1 MKMKNRYLALCW
13 SALCLALAAP
23 AVLAQD
29 YEPVPVSIS
38 RSQISMNGKQYYAHI
53 VLERQTIYGITK
65 AYNVTE
71 EDLYA
76 ANPMLKQEGLRSGTV
91 IYIPVV
97 SEHKEKSATVK
108 ETPVKEKPAAKEKP
122 VKEKAEKEKPEK
134 EKPAAK
140 EKPVK
145 EKPVVAEK
153 PAREKPVREKPVRE
167 KPVTKEKP
175 AKTVEPKEGYV
186 QHTVKWFENI
196 YDVAAAYGVTPQ
208 QIMDA
213 NGLKSSAI
221 SMRQVL
227 LIPVGEAAKT
237 TSQAVAPT
245 VTTTLVPEEAEKG
258 KAVAAAVPTAA
269 ETKAEE
275 KVDVD
280 EPGIVDFPVAKGT
293 AEIAL
298 VMPFNANGK
307 YSESNMDFYSG
318 VLMALRDLEKEGVK
332 TTLNVFDL
340 QAGTPSS
347 YELNRNE
354 VILGPISTADLTKIL
369 EVTNG
374 QVPVISPLDQ
384 RAASLAETHEGFVQ
398 APSSTASQ
406 YTELARWAKEDC
418 ARTDRI
424 ILVSEITSEGS
435 TAAATGIRNALRTS
449 GASFEEASWTVGQGR
464 SLPAALTS
472 RLTKGGVNRIIV
484 ASEKEAF
491 IGDMVRNLGI
501 LIGQGYQIAMYAPS
515 RVRTFETVDGSLY
528 HQDDLHIC
536 SPYHADYDSEEV
548 KAFVRAYRALYR
560 TDPSQFAFQ
569 GYDLT
574 RYFARMCA
582 KYGNRWL
589 RALDREPGSG
599 IHTDFRFEKVRNGS
613 YRNTGIRRIRYNTDY
628 TTTLER

>member
-1 MKMKNRYLALCW
+1 MMKMKNRYLALCW

-76 ANPMLKQEGLRSGTV
+76 ANPMLKQDGLRSGTV

-97 SEHKEKSATVK
+97 SEHKSEHKEKTASVK
-108 ETPVKEKPAAKEKP
+108 ETPVKEKPAAKEKT
-122 VKEKAEKEKPEK
+122 VKEKPAEKEKTVK
-134 EKPAAK
+134 EKPAKEKTEK

-145 EKPVVAEK
+145 EKPAAKEV
-153 PAREKPVREKPVRE
+153 
-167 KPVTKEKP
+167 KEKP
-175 AKTVEPKEGYV
+175 AKEKPAKQAPVEDKEGYV
-186 QHTVKWFENI
+186 KHTVKWFENI

-208 QIMDA
+208 QIMEA

-221 SMRQVL
+221 SKRQVL
-227 LIPVGEAAKT
+227 LIPVGKAAKY
-237 TSQAVAPT
+237 TSQAVTPT
-245 VTTTLVPEEAEKG
+245 VTTTLVPEEAEK
-258 KAVAAAVPTAA
+258 VVTAPVVTEAKPA
-269 ETKAEE
+269 EKTEE

-280 EPGIVDFPVAKGT
+280 EPGIMDFPVAKGS

-340 QAGTPSS
+340 QAGTPSA
-347 YELNRNE
+347 YELNKNE

-369 EVTNG
+369 EVTDG
-374 QVPVISPLDQ
+374 RVPVISPLDQ

-406 YTELARWAKEDC
+406 YAELARWAKDDC
-418 ARTDRI
+418 SRADRI

-435 TAAATGIRNALRTS
+435 TAAASGIRNALRAA
-449 GASFEEASWTVGQGR
+449 GASFEEASWTAGQGR

-472 RLTKGGVNRIIV
+472 RLVKGGVNRIVV
-484 ASEKEAF
+484 ASEKEVF
-491 IGDMVRNLGI
+491 IGDIVRNLGI
-501 LIGQGYQIAMYAPS
+501 LINQGYQIAMYAPS

>member
-1 MKMKNRYLALCW
+1 MMKMKHRYLALCW
-13 SALCLALAAP
+13 SALCLAAAAP

-29 YEPVPVSIS
+29 YTPVPVTIS
-38 RSQISMNGKQYYAHI
+38 RSQISMSGRQYYVHI

-76 ANPMLKQEGLRSGTV
+76 ANPMLKEEGLRSGTV

-97 SEHKEKSATVK
+97 SGEHKERTATVK
-108 ETPVKEKPAAKEKP
+108 EHSSAQAKEKAAQAKEVKEKPAAKEKEKTA
-122 VKEKAEKEKPEK
+122 VK
-134 EKPAAK
+134 
-140 EKPVK
+140 
-145 EKPVVAEK
+145 EK
-153 PAREKPVREKPVRE
+153 PAREKPAP
-167 KPVTKEKP
+167 KEKP
-175 AKTVEPKEGYV
+175 AKESSKKIPAPKEGYV

-221 SMRQVL
+221 SKRQVL
-227 LIPVGEAAKT
+227 LIPVGETAKS
-237 TSQAVAPT
+237 TSQATVPS
-245 VTTTLVPEEAEKG
+245 VTTTLVPEEAEKVHT
-258 KAVAAAVPTAA
+258 AVTAPSVTEEKPVVA
-269 ETKAEE
+269 AEE
-275 KVDVD
+275 KADDD
-280 EPGIVDFPVAKGT
+280 EPGIMDFPVAKGT

-340 QAGTPSS
+340 QAGTPSA
-347 YELNRNE
+347 YQLNRNE
-354 VILGPISTADLTKIL
+354 VILGPITTADLTKIL

-374 QVPVISPLDQ
+374 RVPVISPLDQ
-384 RAASLAETHEGFVQ
+384 RAASLADTHEGFVQ

-406 YTELARWAKEDC
+406 YAELARWAAED
-418 ARTDRI
+418 RTREDRI

-435 TAAATGIRNALRTS
+435 TAAATGIRNALRS
-449 GASFEEASWTVGQGR
+449 AGASFEEASWTVGQGR
-464 SLPAALTS
+464 SLPGALTS
-472 RLTKGGVNRIIV
+472 RLTKGGVNRIVV

-491 IGDMVRNLGI
+491 IGDIVRNLGI
-501 LIGQGYQIAMYAPS
+501 LINQGYKISMYAPS

-582 KYGNRWL
+582 KYGNRWF
-589 RALDREPGSG
+589 RAIDREPGSG
-599 IHTDFRFEKVRNGS
+599 LHTDFRFEKVRNGS

-628 TTTLER
+628 STTLVR

>member
-1 MKMKNRYLALCW
+1 MMKMKHRYLALCW
-13 SALCLALAAP
+13 SALCLAAAAP

-29 YEPVPVSIS
+29 YTPVPVTIS
-38 RSQISMNGKQYYAHI
+38 RSQISMSGRQYYVHI

-76 ANPMLKQEGLRSGTV
+76 ANPMLKEEGLRSGTV

-97 SEHKEKSATVK
+97 SGEHKERTATVK
-108 ETPVKEKPAAKEKP
+108 EHSSAQAKEVKEKPAPK
-122 VKEKAEKEKPEK
+122 EK
-134 EKPAAK
+134 EKPA
-140 EKPVK
+140 VK
-145 EKPVVAEK
+145 EK
-153 PAREKPVREKPVRE
+153 PAREKPAP
-167 KPVTKEKP
+167 KEKP
-175 AKTVEPKEGYV
+175 AKESSKKIPAPKEGYV

-221 SMRQVL
+221 SKRQVL
-227 LIPVGEAAKT
+227 LIPVGETAKST
-237 TSQAVAPT
+237 GQATAPS
-245 VTTTLVPEEAEKG
+245 VTTTLVPEEAEKVHTTVTAPAVTEE
-258 KAVAAAVPTAA
+258 KPVAA
-269 ETKAEE
+269 KEE
-275 KVDVD
+275 KADAD
-280 EPGIVDFPVAKGT
+280 EPGIMDFPVAKGT
-293 AEIAL
+293 AEIGL

-340 QAGTPSS
+340 QAGTPSA
-347 YELNRNE
+347 YQLNRNE
-354 VILGPISTADLTKIL
+354 VILGPITTADLTKIL
-369 EVTNG
+369 EVTDG
-374 QVPVISPLDQ
+374 RVPVISPLDQ
-384 RAASLAETHEGFVQ
+384 RAAGLADTHEGFVQ

-406 YTELARWAKEDC
+406 YAELARWAAEDR
-418 ARTDRI
+418 AREDRI

-435 TAAATGIRNALRTS
+435 TAAATGIRNALRS
-449 GASFEEASWTVGQGR
+449 AGASFEEASWTVGQGR
-464 SLPAALTS
+464 SLPGALTS
-472 RLTKGGVNRIIV
+472 RLTKGGVNRIVV

-491 IGDMVRNLGI
+491 IGDIVRNLGI
-501 LIGQGYQIAMYAPS
+501 LINQGYKIAMYAPS

-582 KYGNRWL
+582 KYGNRWF
-589 RALDREPGSG
+589 RAIDREPGSG
-599 IHTDFRFEKVRNGS
+599 LHTDFRFEKVRNGS

-628 TTTLER
+628 STTLVR

>member
-1 MKMKNRYLALCW
+1 MMKMKHRYLALCW
-13 SALCLALAAP
+13 SALCLAAAAP

-29 YEPVPVSIS
+29 YTPVPVTIS
-38 RSQISMNGKQYYAHI
+38 RSQISMSGRQYYVHI

-76 ANPMLKQEGLRSGTV
+76 ANPMLKEEGLRSGTV

-97 SEHKEKSATVK
+97 SGEHKERTASVK
-108 ETPVKEKPAAKEKP
+108 EHSSAQAKEKATP
-122 VKEKAEKEKPEK
+122 AKEVKEK
-134 EKPAAK
+134 EKPAPKEK
-140 EKPVK
+140 EKPAVK
-145 EKPVVAEK
+145 EK
-153 PAREKPVREKPVRE
+153 PAREKPAP
-167 KPVTKEKP
+167 KEKP
-175 AKTVEPKEGYV
+175 AKESSRKIPAPKEGYV

-221 SMRQVL
+221 SKRQVL
-227 LIPVGEAAKT
+227 LIPVGETAKST
-237 TSQAVAPT
+237 GQATAPS
-245 VTTTLVPEEAEKG
+245 VTTTLVPEEAEKVHT
-258 KAVAAAVPTAA
+258 AVTAPTV
-269 ETKAEE
+269 TEE
-275 KVDVD
+275 KPVATTEEKADAD
-280 EPGIVDFPVAKGT
+280 EPGIMDFPVAKGT

-340 QAGTPSS
+340 QAGTPSA
-347 YELNRNE
+347 YQLNRNE
-354 VILGPISTADLTKIL
+354 VILGPITTADLTKIL
-369 EVTNG
+369 EVTDG
-374 QVPVISPLDQ
+374 RVPVISPLDQ
-384 RAASLAETHEGFVQ
+384 RAAGLADTHEGFVQ

-406 YTELARWAKEDC
+406 YAELARWAAED
-418 ARTDRI
+418 RTREDRI

-435 TAAATGIRNALRTS
+435 TAAATGIRNALRS
-449 GASFEEASWTVGQGR
+449 AGASFEEASWTVGQGR
-464 SLPAALTS
+464 SLPGALTS
-472 RLTKGGVNRIIV
+472 RLTKGGVNRIVV

-491 IGDMVRNLGI
+491 IGDIVRNLGI
-501 LIGQGYQIAMYAPS
+501 LINQGYKISMYAPS

-582 KYGNRWL
+582 KYGNRWF
-589 RALDREPGSG
+589 RAIDREPGSG
-599 IHTDFRFEKVRNGS
+599 LHTDFRFEKVRNGS

-628 TTTLER
+628 STTLVR

>member
-1 MKMKNRYLALCW
+1 MMKMKHRYLALCW
-13 SALCLALAAP
+13 SALCLAAAAP

-29 YEPVPVSIS
+29 YTPVPVTIS
-38 RSQISMNGKQYYAHI
+38 RSQISMSGRQYYVHI

-76 ANPMLKQEGLRSGTV
+76 ANPMLKEEGLRSGTV

-97 SEHKEKSATVK
+97 SGEHKERTAAVK
-108 ETPVKEKPAAKEKP
+108 EHSSAQAKEKAAQAKEVKEKPAAKEKEKTA
-122 VKEKAEKEKPEK
+122 VK
-134 EKPAAK
+134 
-140 EKPVK
+140 
-145 EKPVVAEK
+145 EK
-153 PAREKPVREKPVRE
+153 PAREKPAP
-167 KPVTKEKP
+167 KEKP
-175 AKTVEPKEGYV
+175 AKESSKKIPAPKEGYV

-221 SMRQVL
+221 SKRQVL
-227 LIPVGEAAKT
+227 LIPVGETAKS
-237 TSQAVAPT
+237 TSQATVPS
-245 VTTTLVPEEAEKG
+245 VTTTLVPEEAEKVHT
-258 KAVAAAVPTAA
+258 AVTAPSVTEEKPVVA
-269 ETKAEE
+269 AEE
-275 KVDVD
+275 KADDD
-280 EPGIVDFPVAKGT
+280 EPGIMDFPVAKGT

-340 QAGTPSS
+340 QAGTPSA
-347 YELNRNE
+347 YQLNRNE
-354 VILGPISTADLTKIL
+354 VILGPITTADLTKIL

-374 QVPVISPLDQ
+374 RVPVISPLDQ
-384 RAASLAETHEGFVQ
+384 RAAGLADTHEGFVQ

-406 YTELARWAKEDC
+406 YAELARWAAED
-418 ARTDRI
+418 RTREDRI

-435 TAAATGIRNALRTS
+435 TAAATGIRNALRS
-449 GASFEEASWTVGQGR
+449 AGASFEEASWTVGQGR
-464 SLPAALTS
+464 SLPGALTS
-472 RLTKGGVNRIIV
+472 RLTKGGVNRIVV

-491 IGDMVRNLGI
+491 IGDIVRNLGI
-501 LIGQGYQIAMYAPS
+501 LINQGYKIAMYAPS

-582 KYGNRWL
+582 KYGNRWF
-589 RALDREPGSG
+589 RAIDREPGSG
-599 IHTDFRFEKVRNGS
+599 LHTDFRFEKVRNGS

-628 TTTLER
+628 STTLVR

>member
-13 SALCLALAAP
+13 SALCLVTAAP

-29 YEPVPVSIS
+29 YTPVPVTIS

-53 VLERQTIYGITK
+53 VLERQTIFGITK

-91 IYIPVV
+91 IYIPVNPDR
-97 SEHKEKSATVK
+97 KEKVIVPAK
-108 ETPVKEKPAAKEKP
+108 ETT
-122 VKEKAEKEKPEK
+122 EK

-140 EKPVK
+140 EKPVTK
-145 EKPVVAEK
+145 EKPAKEK
-153 PAREKPVREKPVRE
+153 PAVKETQAPKEKPAREKPVRE

-175 AKTVEPKEGYV
+175 AKETAPRPAVKDGYV
-186 QHTVKWFENI
+186 EHTVKWFENI

-221 SMRQVL
+221 SKRQVL
-227 LIPVGEAAKT
+227 LIPTGEAAKA
-237 TSQAVAPT
+237 TSQSTVPT
-245 VTTTLVPEEAEKG
+245 VTTTLIPVEAENPK
-258 KAVAAAVPTAA
+258 TAA
-269 ETKAEE
+269 PEKTVAEE
-275 KVDVD
+275 KPAVKPEEKADAD
-280 EPGIVDFPVAKGT
+280 EPGIMDFPVAKGT
-293 AEIAL
+293 ADIAL

-318 VLMALRDLEKEGVK
+318 VLMALRDLEKEGIK

-347 YELNRNE
+347 FELNKNE
-354 VILGPISTADLTKIL
+354 VVLGPISAADLTTIL
-369 EVTNG
+369 DVTNG
-374 QVPVISPLDQ
+374 RVPVISPLDQ
-384 RAASLAETHEGFVQ
+384 RAATLADTHEGFVQ

-406 YTELARWAKEDC
+406 YAELAAWAAEDR
-418 ARTDRI
+418 AREDRI
-424 ILVSEITSEGS
+424 ILVTEITSDGGS
-435 TAAATGIRNALRTS
+435 AAATGVRNALRAS
-449 GASFEEASWTVGQGR
+449 GATFEEASWTLGQGR

-472 RLTKGGVNRIIV
+472 RLVKGGVNRIIV

-491 IGDMVRNLGI
+491 VGDMVRNLGI

-582 KYGNRWL
+582 KYGNRWF

-599 IHTDFRFEKVRNGS
+599 LHTDFRFEKVRNGS

-628 TTTLER
+628 TTSLVR

>member
-1 MKMKNRYLALCW
+1 MMKMKHRYLALCW
-13 SALCLALAAP
+13 SALCLAAAAP

-29 YEPVPVSIS
+29 YTPVPVTIS
-38 RSQISMNGKQYYAHI
+38 RSQISMSGRQYYVHI

-76 ANPMLKQEGLRSGTV
+76 ANPMLKEEGLRSGTV

-97 SEHKEKSATVK
+97 SGEHKERTATVK
-108 ETPVKEKPAAKEKP
+108 EHSSAQAKEVKEKPAPK
-122 VKEKAEKEKPEK
+122 EK
-134 EKPAAK
+134 EKPA
-140 EKPVK
+140 VK
-145 EKPVVAEK
+145 EK
-153 PAREKPVREKPVRE
+153 PAREKPAP
-167 KPVTKEKP
+167 KEKP
-175 AKTVEPKEGYV
+175 AKESSKKIPAPKEGYV

-221 SMRQVL
+221 SKRQVL
-227 LIPVGEAAKT
+227 LIPVGETAKST
-237 TSQAVAPT
+237 GQATAPS
-245 VTTTLVPEEAEKG
+245 VTTTMVPEEAEKIHTTVTAPTVTEE
-258 KAVAAAVPTAA
+258 KPVAV
-269 ETKAEE
+269 AEE
-275 KVDVD
+275 KADAD
-280 EPGIVDFPVAKGT
+280 EPGIMDFPVAKGT

-340 QAGTPSS
+340 QAGTPSA
-347 YELNRNE
+347 YQLNRNE
-354 VILGPISTADLTKIL
+354 VILGPITTADLTKIL
-369 EVTNG
+369 EVTDG
-374 QVPVISPLDQ
+374 RVPVISPLDQ
-384 RAASLAETHEGFVQ
+384 RAAGLADTHEGFVQ

-406 YTELARWAKEDC
+406 YAELARWAAED
-418 ARTDRI
+418 RTREDRI

-435 TAAATGIRNALRTS
+435 TAAATGIRNALRS
-449 GASFEEASWTVGQGR
+449 AGASFEEASWTVGQGR
-464 SLPAALTS
+464 SLPGALTS
-472 RLTKGGVNRIIV
+472 RLTKGGVNRIVV

-491 IGDMVRNLGI
+491 IGDIVRNLGI
-501 LIGQGYQIAMYAPS
+501 LINQGYKIAMYAPS

-582 KYGNRWL
+582 KYGNRWF
-589 RALDREPGSG
+589 RAIDREPGSG
-599 IHTDFRFEKVRNGS
+599 LHTDFRFEKVRNGS

-628 TTTLER
+628 STTLVR

>member
-1 MKMKNRYLALCW
+1 M
-13 SALCLALAAP
+13 
-23 AVLAQD
+23 
-29 YEPVPVSIS
+29 
-38 RSQISMNGKQYYAHI
+38 
-53 VLERQTIYGITK
+53 
-65 AYNVTE
+65 
-71 EDLYA
+71 
-76 ANPMLKQEGLRSGTV
+76 
-91 IYIPVV
+91 
-97 SEHKEKSATVK
+97 
-108 ETPVKEKPAAKEKP
+108 
-122 VKEKAEKEKPEK
+122 
-134 EKPAAK
+134 
-140 EKPVK
+140 
-145 EKPVVAEK
+145 
-153 PAREKPVREKPVRE
+153 REKPVRE

-221 SMRQVL
+221 SKRQVL

-472 RLTKGGVNRIIV
+472 RLTKGGVNRIVV